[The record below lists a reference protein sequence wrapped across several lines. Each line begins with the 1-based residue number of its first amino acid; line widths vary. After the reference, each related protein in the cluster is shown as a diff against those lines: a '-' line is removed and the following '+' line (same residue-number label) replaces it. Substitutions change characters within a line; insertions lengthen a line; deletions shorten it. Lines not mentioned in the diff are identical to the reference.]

1 MPTRAAGLRHF
12 LGLDGLA
19 REVIEHLLD
28 EAERLAPLV
37 RERVG
42 SAQRTDSSPGS
53 AADGPHSGPY
63 LADGTSALPLTGR
76 TVATIFLE
84 NSTRTRA
91 SFSIAARKLGADV
104 LDLSGDST
112 SRSKGETLLDTC
124 RNLQAMGV
132 DCFIIRTNASGDPH
146 QVAKHL
152 KKPVINAGDGRHEH
166 PTQGL
171 LDLMTLREKLGA
183 LDGRTIG
190 IVGDIANSRV
200 ARSAIFG
207 LTTLGAN
214 VLLIGPPALAPRSFE
229 EIVRGQDA
237 RATGGTN
244 SGGTNSGGTGFQ
256 PVHGTVTV
264 ARDFDVAL
272 PQVDALIM
280 LRVQFERAAGD
291 AIASIEEYRSRY
303 ALTAKRAA
311 MMQDHAVVLHPGPIN
326 RGIEIESDVAD
337 DPRRSVILQQ
347 VSNGVAIRMAVLREV
362 CG

>member
-1 MPTRAAGLRHF
+1 MPAARPTATLSLRHF
-12 LGLDGLA
+12 IGLDGLP

-28 EAERLAPLV
+28 QAELLAPVARGEAPRCNDL
-37 RERVG
+37 
-42 SAQRTDSSPGS
+42 D
-53 AADGPHSGPY
+53 
-63 LADGTSALPLTGR
+63 GR

-132 DCFIIRTNASGDPH
+132 DCFIIRTSASGDPH

-152 KKPVINAGDGRHEH
+152 EKVVINAGDGRHEH

-171 LDLMTLREKLGA
+171 LDLMTLREKLGD
-183 LDGRTIG
+183 LKGRTIG

-229 EIVRGQDA
+229 EIVR
-237 RATGGTN
+237 
-244 SGGTNSGGTGFQ
+244 
-256 PVHGTVTV
+256 TVPPPAPSRERGSV
-264 ARDFDVAL
+264 SVSRDFDDAL
-272 PQVDALIM
+272 RRVDALIM
-280 LRVQFERAAGD
+280 LRVQFERAAGES
-291 AIASIEEYRSRY
+291 IASIEEYRTRY

-337 DPRRSVILQQ
+337 DPHRSVILQQ
-347 VSNGVAIRMAVLREV
+347 VSNGVAIRMAVLRAT
-362 CG
+362 CA

>member
-1 MPTRAAGLRHF
+1 MFPLLPPWHTILPMPTRTAGLRHF

-19 REVIEHLLD
+19 REVIEHLLH
-28 EAERLAPLV
+28 EAESLAPIARGEDGAGV
-37 RERVG
+37 SPARG
-42 SAQRTDSSPGS
+42 S
-53 AADGPHSGPY
+53 
-63 LADGTSALPLTGR
+63 ADGTSALPLAGR

-91 SFSIAARKLGADV
+91 SFSIATRKLGADV

-152 KKPVINAGDGRHEH
+152 KKPVINGGDGRHEH

-200 ARSAIFG
+200 ARSALFG

-229 EIVRGQDA
+229 EIVTGSAGVPPARGQ
-237 RATGGTN
+237 
-244 SGGTNSGGTGFQ
+244 
-256 PVHGTVTV
+256 VTV
-264 ARDFDVAL
+264 SRDFDAAL

-280 LRVQFERAAGD
+280 LRVQFERAAGE
-291 AIASIEEYRSRY
+291 AIASIEEYRSRF

-311 MMQDHAVVLHPGPIN
+311 MMPEHAVVLHPGPIN

-347 VSNGVAIRMAVLREV
+347 VGNGVAIRMAVLMAV
-362 CG
+362 CA